1 MSTKTKK
8 SGTPRKP
15 RTPKMSKSAAR
26 AEGAAKTD
34 RLRKAALAEINAASK

>member
-8 SGTPRKP
+8 PAKPRTP